1 MWSNPQ
7 QELEISKCT
16 SCRNTKAF
24 SNFNLYEF
32 VALIRCPILSTK
44 LTLSFAFHNEQHLL
58 LSSSRCRQVHGQ
70 NSLSLQI
77 LIMASCFHKPN
88 RWRYSLSMSNVH
100 SSRAYC
106 ALPVA
111 TKAISK
117 TLLSTNS
124 SYFLVVTTEPIV
136 ISPLFCASGTACY
149 LPRPPFCYLATKP
162 FSISPASAAKMIRL
176 EDQPVV
182 VSLVRGSNSS
192 RRSICPTC
200 RHIGVEVGAEREL

>member
-1 MWSNPQ
+1 MS
-7 QELEISKCT
+7 ST
-16 SCRNTKAF
+16 SCYPLLGVVKSTAKTPD
-24 SNFNLYEF
+24 LYKF
-32 VALIRCPILSTK
+32 FPWLHVVTNPTD
-44 LTLSFAFHNEQHLL
+44 
-58 LSSSRCRQVHGQ
+58 G
-70 NSLSLQI
+70 
-77 LIMASCFHKPN
+77 
-88 RWRYSLSMSNVH
+88 RYSLSMSNVH

>member
-1 MWSNPQ
+1 MS
-7 QELEISKCT
+7 
-16 SCRNTKAF
+16 SC
-24 SNFNLYEF
+24 
-32 VALIRCPILSTK
+32 C
-44 LTLSFAFHNEQHLL
+44 
-58 LSSSRCRQVHGQ
+58 
-70 NSLSLQI
+70 
-77 LIMASCFHKPN
+77 HKPN
-88 RWRYSLSMSNVH
+88 RWRYSLSMSHVH

-182 VSLVRGSNSS
+182 SLVIDSNSS
-192 RRSICPTC
+192 RRSRTYC
-200 RHIGVEVGAEREL
+200 RHIGVEAGAERELWGWGGSGRSVGGEWSRRESRRGWGGTGKERLPLAIVIFGPYRRGAVGV